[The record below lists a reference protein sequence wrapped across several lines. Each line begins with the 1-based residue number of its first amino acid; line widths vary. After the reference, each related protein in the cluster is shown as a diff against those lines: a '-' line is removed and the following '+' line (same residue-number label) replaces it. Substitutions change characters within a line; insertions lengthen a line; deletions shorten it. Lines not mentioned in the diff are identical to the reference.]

1 MADWDDTFPLVSRR
15 RLVGVAFG
23 RLASS
28 RRGVG
33 SDIAGS
39 RPYRPGDDIG
49 TIDWKTSAR
58 LSAARGSDEFVVREY
73 FTEEAPRVV
82 AVCDRRP
89 AMRLYPPVLGWLS
102 KATALTRAAELV
114 VASTR
119 HARGLMGYLDYG
131 DVANPDEAERD
142 PEPFWL
148 PPRGETES
156 ELVEE
161 RLASP
166 SFFAPADNLA
176 SALVLLGESRRDL
189 PAGAFVFLLS
199 DFLVPPPAELWVATL
214 ERRWEVV
221 PVVIQ
226 DPTWEQSFPA
236 RAHSVL
242 LPLADPADGRI
253 SVVRLSAKEARR
265 RRDANEARLAGLVA
279 DFRSYGL
286 EPILLGTSAPEA
298 ILEAFRD
305 WAEQRVQARSVA
317 V

>member
-82 AVCDRRP
+82 VVCDLRP
-89 AMRLYPPVLGWLS
+89 AMRLFPPELGWLS
-102 KATALTRAAELV
+102 KSSALTEAAELV

-131 DVANPDEAERD
+131 DVANPDEAARD
-142 PEPFWL
+142 PDPFWL
-148 PPRGETES
+148 PPRTETETD
-156 ELVEE
+156 LVQD
-161 RLASP
+161 RLADP

-199 DFLVPPPAELWVATL
+199 DFLVPPPAELWVATS
-214 ERRWEVV
+214 EHRWDVV
-221 PVVIQ
+221 PVIIQ

-236 RAHSVL
+236 GAHSVL
-242 LPLADPADGRI
+242 LPLVDPADGRL
-253 SVVRLSAKEARR
+253 SVVRLSAREARKR
-265 RRDANEARLAGLVA
+265 REANEQRLATLIA
-279 DFRSYGL
+279 DFRSYGM
-286 EPILLGTSAPEA
+286 EPVLLGTSAHET

-305 WAEQRVQARSVA
+305 WAEQRVQDRSLA
-317 V
+317 L